1 MPVNKV
7 VYGETTI
14 IDLTQ
19 STLDDA
25 SQILAGTTAYDR
37 GGNLLTGTAIS
48 GSEWT
53 SGVYKNQYGF
63 IRISPLTA
71 AGGAKLVNGYIQLAP
86 LQEGFNTANL
96 GTKTINQN
104 GTYDATDDSF
114 DGYSSVI
121 VNVSGGGAAPVLQ
134 AKTIDPSTTEQT
146 VVPDS
151 GYDGL
156 SSVTVTQIQTQTKV
170 VSPSTVSQSVTP
182 DAGKFLSAVDISAIQ
197 TQSKTVTPNTSQ
209 QVVTPDSGYDGLNSV
224 TISAVQTQSKSAT
237 PSESS
242 QTVTPDSGKY
252 LSSVSVGA
260 ISSTYVGS
268 EITRRG
274 STDLSVSGAT
284 VNVPA
289 GYYESS
295 TSKSIPSGSVSVPA
309 TTITD
314 DVDISVNGSTGVISA
329 SFSASQSVA
338 PTVNSGYVSS
348 GTAGTVTASGSGTLQ
363 LQTQLGDT
371 ITPTK
376 LAQVVV
382 PAGRYTLGAITVDA
396 IPSNYIDTSD
406 ANASSSEI
414 ISGKTAYVNG
424 SKLTGTL
431 VIQHYYTGSSA
442 PSSSLG
448 EDGDIYLQTS

>member
-53 SGVYKNQYGF
+53 SGLYKNQDGF

-71 AGGAKLVNGYIQLAP
+71 AGGAKLVNRYIQLAP
-86 LQEGFNTANL
+86 SQEGFNTANL

-156 SSVTVTQIQTQTKV
+156 SSVTVTPI
-170 VSPSTVSQSVTP
+170 
-182 DAGKFLSAVDISAIQ
+182 
-197 TQSKTVTPNTSQ
+197 
-209 QVVTPDSGYDGLNSV
+209 
-224 TISAVQTQSKSAT
+224 QTQSKSAT

-274 STDLSVSGAT
+274 STDLSASGAT

-295 TSKSIPSGSVSVPA
+295 TSKSIPSGSVSVTA

-348 GTAGTVTASGSGTLQ
+348 GTSGTVTASGSGTLQ
-363 LQTQLGDT
+363 LQTQSGDT

>member
-37 GGNLLTGTAIS
+37 GGNLLAGTAIA

-63 IRISPLTA
+63 IRVSPLSA
-71 AGGAKLVNGYIQLAP
+71 AGGAKVVDGYIRLAP
-86 LQEGFNTANL
+86 TQEGFNSANL
-96 GTKTINQN
+96 GTKTIDQN
-104 GTYDATDDSF
+104 GTYNAADDSL
-114 DGYSSVI
+114 DGYSSVV

-134 AKTIDPSTTEQT
+134 AKTVDPSTTEQT
-146 VVPDS
+146 VAPDS

-156 SSVTVTQIQTQTKV
+156 SSVTVTPI
-170 VSPSTVSQSVTP
+170 
-182 DAGKFLSAVDISAIQ
+182 
-197 TQSKTVTPNTSQ
+197 
-209 QVVTPDSGYDGLNSV
+209 
-224 TISAVQTQSKSAT
+224 QTQSKSAT

-252 LSSVSVGA
+252 LSSVNIGA

-309 TTITD
+309 TTIID
-314 DVDISVNGSTGVISA
+314 DVDISVNSSTGVISA

-363 LQTQLGDT
+363 LQTQFGDT

>member
-1 MPVNKV
+1 MPINKV
-7 VYGETTI
+7 IYGNTTL

-86 LQEGFNTANL
+86 SQEGFNTANL

-134 AKTIDPSTTEQT
+134 AKTVDPSTTEQT

-156 SSVTVTQIQTQTKV
+156 SSVTVTQI
-170 VSPSTVSQSVTP
+170 
-182 DAGKFLSAVDISAIQ
+182 
-197 TQSKTVTPNTSQ
+197 
-209 QVVTPDSGYDGLNSV
+209 
-224 TISAVQTQSKSAT
+224 QTQSKSAT

-274 STDLSVSGAT
+274 STDLSASGAT
-284 VNVPA
+284 VDVPA

-295 TSKSIPSGSVSVPA
+295 TSKSIPSGSVYVPA

-314 DVDISVNGSTGVISA
+314 NVDISVNGSTGVISA

-338 PTVNSGYVSS
+338 PAVNSGYVSS

-363 LQTQLGDT
+363 LQTQFGDT

-376 LAQVVV
+376 LIQVAV

-448 EDGDIYLQTS
+448 ENGDIYLQTS